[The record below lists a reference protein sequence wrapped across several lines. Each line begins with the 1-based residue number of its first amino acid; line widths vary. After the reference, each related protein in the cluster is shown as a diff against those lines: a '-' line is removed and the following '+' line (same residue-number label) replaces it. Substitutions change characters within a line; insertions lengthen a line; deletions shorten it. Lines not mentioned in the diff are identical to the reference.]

1 MDLYLTV
8 EDCIIRNYEAKG
20 MYLTN
25 TKKLVL
31 DTCTF
36 EDNANNFGFLKG
48 QGDFA
53 VDLNLCAVQD
63 AEITIENCTFKG
75 DNGLT
80 APIKIAAR
88 GGTDDQESDIKEAGA
103 ATIESVIITGCKFAD
118 LLPRMKWLNFGGGHH
133 ITRPGYALGTLESC
147 ILARAASSPIR

>member
-36 EDNANNFGFLKG
+36 EDNANNFGFL
-48 QGDFA
+48 
-53 VDLNLCAVQD
+53 
-63 AEITIENCTFKG
+63 
-75 DNGLT
+75 
-80 APIKIAAR
+80 
-88 GGTDDQESDIKEAGA
+88 
-103 ATIESVIITGCKFAD
+103 
-118 LLPRMKWLNFGGGHH
+118 
-133 ITRPGYALGTLESC
+133 
-147 ILARAASSPIR
+147 